1 MIYFYLVSNYKK
13 LLLAQLGRLDQ
24 KEVTVMKK
32 YEIMY
37 IIRPNIEEEAKKT
50 VIERFNTI
58 LSDNGAETVEAKE
71 WGKRR
76 LAYEINDFRDGYY
89 VLVKT
94 ESNAAAIQEFDR
106 LAKISEDIIR
116 HMATKVE
123 A

>member
-1 MIYFYLVSNYKK
+1 MN
-13 LLLAQLGRLDQ
+13 
-24 KEVTVMKK
+24 K

-37 IIRPNIEEEAKKT
+37 IIRPNIEDEAKKAL
-50 VIERFNTI
+50 VERFNTI
-58 LSDNGAETVEAKE
+58 LTDNGAESAETKD

-89 VLVKT
+89 QLVNVIA
-94 ESNAAAIQEFDR
+94 NAAAVEEFSR

-116 HMATKVE
+116 HLVIKVE